1 MALKV
6 DELEREKVP
15 LIQLERK
22 LYPRCLEKK
31 ALESEGWRRRHM
43 RLIRSHRVGVVAAAN
58 KTLSFAL
65 RLIGG
70 IEGLLPLEKK
80 GALVVSVDQTG
91 LSDEN
96 QP

>member
-1 MALKV
+1 MK
-6 DELEREKVP
+6 
-15 LIQLERK
+15 
-22 LYPRCLEKK
+22 
-31 ALESEGWRRRHM
+31 M
-43 RLIRSHRVGVVAAAN
+43 IRSHRVDVVAAAD

-70 IEGLLPLEKK
+70 IWGLLPLEKK
-80 GALVVSVDQTG
+80 GALVVSVDRTG